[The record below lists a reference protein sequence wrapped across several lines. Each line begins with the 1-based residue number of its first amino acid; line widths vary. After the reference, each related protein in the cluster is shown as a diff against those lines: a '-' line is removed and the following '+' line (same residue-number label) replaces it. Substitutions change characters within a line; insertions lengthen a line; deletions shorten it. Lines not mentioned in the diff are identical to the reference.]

1 MEDKETDFQKT
12 VADFNQAV
20 DEYTQSLR
28 QRIEYWERNK
38 RAAAFLATSGQEKA
52 SLDVLDT
59 AILVLGGGMV
69 VLAAFAIMMLR

>member
-1 MEDKETDFQKT
+1 MDNKEEDFQKT

-28 QRIEYWERNK
+28 QRIEYWERNRK
-38 RAAAFLATSGQEKA
+38 AAAYLAGNGQEKT

>member
-1 MEDKETDFQKT
+1 MKDKETDFQKT
-12 VADFNQAV
+12 VADFNRSV

-38 RAAAFLATSGQEKA
+38 KAAAYLAGNGQVKT

-69 VLAAFAIMMLR
+69 ILAAFALLMMR